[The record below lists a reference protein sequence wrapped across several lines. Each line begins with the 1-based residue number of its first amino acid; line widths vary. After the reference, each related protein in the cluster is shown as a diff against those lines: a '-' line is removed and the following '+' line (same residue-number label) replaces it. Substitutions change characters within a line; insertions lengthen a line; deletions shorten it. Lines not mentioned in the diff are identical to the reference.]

1 MLDGF
6 TMLDLGIARWR
17 RSKRATT
24 KEEQLVE
31 LRIAMESV
39 LLADDKGAVGEKSH
53 RLAIRG
59 AWLLGETFEQRKTY
73 FRSLR
78 AAYSFASN
86 VMHAGSLKKQHEE
99 ARARVL
105 DEAQDICR
113 AAILRIAKAKAMP
126 DWTDIILGEGFHRQ
140 PEGPAK

>member
-1 MLDGF
+1 MERCLELHGLLDGF

-31 LRIAMESV
+31 LRIAMESI

-53 RLAIRG
+53 RLAVRG
-59 AWLLGETFEQRKTY
+59 AWLLGETFEQRKSY

-78 AAYSFASN
+78 AAYGFASN
-86 VMHAGSLKKQHEE
+86 VVARREPQEAGRGSASQGPSMKLRTF
-99 ARARVL
+99 ARL
-105 DEAQDICR
+105 
-113 AAILRIAKAKAMP
+113 
-126 DWTDIILGEGFHRQ
+126 
-140 PEGPAK
+140 